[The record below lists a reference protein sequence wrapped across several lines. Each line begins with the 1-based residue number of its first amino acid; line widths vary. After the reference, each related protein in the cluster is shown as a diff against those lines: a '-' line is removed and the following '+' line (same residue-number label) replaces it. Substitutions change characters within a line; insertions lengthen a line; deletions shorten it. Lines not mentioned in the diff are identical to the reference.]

1 MNCENCGAPMRLVRD
16 RDYFVCDYCGSYYFP
31 DANRDGIR
39 VLNEPSNALCPVC
52 KTTLVVAALD
62 SIRLLH
68 CPKCMG
74 NLIEQ
79 SAFALAVQYLRRHA
93 DTLSLPQ
100 PFNRAELQ
108 RPLQCPHCGRKMH
121 TYQYGGAGNVVIDN
135 CLNCSIIWLDWGEFN
150 RIITVPEEESLESDV
165 E

>member
-1 MNCENCGAPMRLVRD
+1 MRLVRE
-16 RDYFVCDYCGSYYFP
+16 RDFFVCDYCGSYYFP

-62 SIRLLH
+62 SIRVLH
-68 CPKCMG
+68 CPECMG

-79 SAFALAVQYLRRHA
+79 PAFALAVQYLRRRA
-93 DTLSLPQ
+93 DALSLPQ
-100 PFNRAELQ
+100 PFNRAELK
-108 RPLQCPHCGRKMH
+108 RPLQCPRCGRKMH

-150 RIITVPEEESLESDV
+150 RIITVPGKAPLES
-165 E
+165 EEQ